1 MNITN
6 LPKTSRTMEKPIVLY
21 DAKILENG
29 LKNDATRTGIFFV
42 SYNIAKHI
50 LLDSRVDLYIYCQKE
65 TKYLTISYFQ
75 KEFNHNI
82 ESRIVG
88 EGDDLSNITTFL
100 STVFTTS
107 KYIKSFPQITCF
119 TIIHDVIPLLFP
131 HYFGSAINS
140 WFEELIKGIN
150 KDDFYFAV
158 SEYTKQD
165 FVKYVP
171 AIDEQKIAVIPLAA
185 DNRFYQNKDNRDLQK
200 AKNKYKIPLGKR
212 YIFSLCTLEERKNLI
227 RAVSAFV
234 SFIEKNR
241 IEDLVYVLGGGT
253 WDVFVGRLEKE
264 VPNYHKYADRIVQ
277 VGYLADKDLATLF
290 SHAEW
295 FVYTSQYEGFG
306 MPPLE
311 AMQCG
316 CPVIV
321 SNNSS
326 LPEVVGNAGIM
337 IDYDNLDQH
346 MQAYESYYY
355 NPKLREQSSLEGLSR
370 ARQFNWDK
378 SVNIIVNKMIEIEQS
393 KQRKPLVS
401 IITITYNLIEKNRTN
416 YIRQCIES
424 VHQQT
429 YPNIEH
435 IIIDGASGDGTVK
448 LLNEY
453 VNKGWITLYSE
464 PDQGIYDAMN
474 KGIAKAHGVYL
485 NFLNSDDYFHNNQ
498 GLEISVEYLIKCEA
512 DYSFADALVLQEE
525 KEKKILWKGDVS
537 KLLIGTHYCHQT
549 MLVKTEVLRSINGF
563 DTSYPAAADSDL
575 MIRLYAKKYKY
586 TYVPFCFLTYR
597 LGGFSGE
604 NSNQIRID
612 HSTSF
617 FRHIGANIGLTPYD
631 CFLLWQQYFFNETLL
646 DKQLN
651 LISKVPTEFG
661 AEYLTA
667 QLIEKTSP
675 YGRIDIPH
683 KLRFYL
689 FGIIPILTLSRKNR
703 KNKTYFY
710 LFNTIRTM
718 KIVAYNKKR
727 KFFLFS
733 ILPIL
738 KITIYNKRSLE

>member
-1 MNITN
+1 MG
-6 LPKTSRTMEKPIVLY
+6 KPTVLY

-42 SYNIAKHI
+42 SYNIVKHI
-50 LLDSRVDLYIYCQKE
+50 LLDNRVDLYIYCQKE
-65 TKYLTISYFQ
+65 AKELTIRYFQ

-82 ESRIVG
+82 KSRIVIEG
-88 EGDDLSNITTFL
+88 EDLSNITTFL
-100 STVFTTS
+100 STVFTTPE
-107 KYIKSFPQITCF
+107 YIKRFPQITCF
-119 TIIHDVIPLLFP
+119 TIIHDVIPLIFP

-140 WFEELIKGIN
+140 WFEELVKGIN

-158 SEYTKQD
+158 SKYTKQD
-165 FVKYVP
+165 FIKYIP
-171 AIDEQKIAVIPLAA
+171 AIDEQKITVIPLAA
-185 DNRFYQNKDNRDLQK
+185 DSRFYQNKDSIELHNIK
-200 AKNKYKIPLGKR
+200 TKYKIPLDKK

-227 RAVSAFV
+227 RAVGAFI
-234 SFIEKNR
+234 SFIEKNK

-253 WDVFVGRLEKE
+253 WEVFVGRLEKE
-264 VPNYHKYADRIVQ
+264 VPNYHKYANRIIQ
-277 VGYLADKDLATLF
+277 AGYVADEDLAVLF
-290 SHAEW
+290 SNAEW

-316 CPVIV
+316 CPVVV

-337 IDYDNLDQH
+337 IDYNSLSQH
-346 MQAYESYYY
+346 IEAYESYYY
-355 NPKLREQSSLEGLSR
+355 NPELRKLNSQEGLSR
-370 ARQFNWDK
+370 ARQFNWNK
-378 SVNIIVNKMIEIEQS
+378 STEIIVNKMIEIEQK
-393 KQRKPLVS
+393 KQRKPLIS
-401 IITITYNLIEKNRTN
+401 IITITYNLIEKHRES
-416 YIRQCIES
+416 YIKQCIES

-435 IIIDGASGDGTVK
+435 IIIDGASTDGTVK

-453 VNKGWITLYSE
+453 VEKGWITLYSE

-474 KGIAKAHGVYL
+474 KGIAKAHGTYI

-498 GLEISVEYLIKCEA
+498 GIEFSMEYLMKCEA
-512 DYSFADALVLQEE
+512 DYSFADTLILQENG
-525 KEKKILWKGDVS
+525 KKNFWKGDIS

-549 MLVKTEVLRSINGF
+549 MLVKTEVLKSINGF
-563 DTSYPAAADSDL
+563 DTSYPVAADSDL
-575 MIRLYAKKYKY
+575 MIRLYAKKYKH

-604 NSNQIRID
+604 NSTQIRID

-617 FRHIGANIGLTPYD
+617 FNHIGTNINLTPYD
-631 CFLLWQQYFFNETLL
+631 CFLLWQQHFFNETLL

-651 LISKVPTEFG
+651 LISKVPAEFG
-661 AEYLTA
+661 AEYLTN

-683 KLRFYL
+683 NLKFYL
-689 FGIIPILTLSRKNR
+689 FGAIPALILHRKNR
-703 KNKTYFY
+703 RNKTYYY
-710 LFNTIRTM
+710 LFNTIRVM
-718 KIVAYNKKR
+718 KIVRHDNKR
-727 KFFLFS
+727 KFYLFG

-738 KITIYNKRSLE
+738 KIKINSKPTQI

>member
-1 MNITN
+1 MGINN
-6 LPKTSRTMEKPIVLY
+6 LTKATREMKKLNVLY

-42 SYNIAKHI
+42 SYNIVKHI
-50 LLDSRVDLYIYCQKE
+50 LLDNRINLYIYCQKE
-65 TKYLTISYFQ
+65 TKELAISYFL
-75 KEFNHNI
+75 KEFNHDMR
-82 ESRIVG
+82 SRVVI

-100 STVFTTS
+100 STVFATP
-107 KYIKSFPQITCF
+107 KYIKEFPQITCF

-140 WFEELIKGIN
+140 WFEELVKEIN

-165 FVKYVP
+165 FAKYIP
-171 AIDEQKIAVIPLAA
+171 AIDKQKITVIPLAA
-185 DNRFYQNKDNRDLQK
+185 DSRFYQNKDILELQK
-200 AKNKYKIPLGKR
+200 AKEKYKIPASRK

-234 SFIEKNR
+234 SFIEKNK
-241 IEDLVYVLGGGT
+241 IDDLVYVLGGGT

-264 VPNYHKYADRIVQ
+264 VPNYHKYADRIIQ
-277 VGYLADKDLATLF
+277 AGYLADEDLAVLF
-290 SHAEW
+290 SNAEW

-316 CPVIV
+316 CPIIT

-326 LPEVVGNAGIM
+326 LPEVIGDAGIM
-337 IDYDNLDQH
+337 IDYDSLSQH
-346 MQAYESYYY
+346 IKAYEAYYY
-355 NPKLREQSSLEGLSR
+355 NPILKEQNSQKGLSR
-370 ARQFNWDK
+370 SYQFNWKK
-378 SVNIIVNKMIEIEQS
+378 SIDIIVNKMTEIERN
-393 KQRKPLVS
+393 KQKEPLIS
-401 IITITYNLIEKNRTN
+401 IITVTYNLVEKHRESS
-416 YIRQCIES
+416 IRQCIES

-435 IIIDGASGDGTVK
+435 IIIDGASTDGTVE

-453 VNKGWITLYSE
+453 VDKGWITLYSE

-474 KGIAKAHGVYL
+474 KGISKAHGAL
-485 NFLNSDDYFHNNQ
+485 INFLNSDDYFHNNQ
-498 GLEISVEYLIKCEA
+498 GIKFSIEYLMKCEA
-512 DYSFADALVLQEE
+512 DYSFADTLILQDNG
-525 KEKKILWKGDVS
+525 KKVLWKGDIS

-549 MLVKTEVLRSINGF
+549 MLVKTEVLKEINGF
-563 DTSYPAAADSDL
+563 NTSYSVAADSDL
-575 MIRLYAKKYKY
+575 MIRLYSKKYKY

-617 FRHIGANIGLTPYD
+617 FRHIGANINLTPYD
-631 CFLLWQQYFFNETLL
+631 CFLLWQQHFFNETLL

-651 LISKVPTEFG
+651 LISKVPAEFG
-661 AEYLTA
+661 AEYLTS
-667 QLIEKTSP
+667 QLIDRILP
-675 YGRIDIPH
+675 YGRMDIPH
-683 KLRFYL
+683 KLKFFL
-689 FGIIPILTLSRKNR
+689 FGFIPILILNRKTK
-703 KNKTYFY
+703 KNKTYYY
-710 LFNTIRTM
+710 LFNTIRIM
-718 KIVAYNKKR
+718 KIVNYNTKR
-727 KFFLFS
+727 KFYLFG

-738 KITIYNKRSLE
+738 KIKVNSKFA